1 LIERKLLYMKPRE
14 DINMKKTFYAFVLLF
29 LCAGFAAAADS
40 AVNQAHRA
48 NADGALTNAIGNS
61 PEALRHGAGLNF
73 DTSNP
78 VKVNKKGK
86 GPTKKYT
93 YTKPNGKTY
102 DIDLNNN
109 VPQPSEAV
117 DATNETAD
125 QKNNS
130 AKTNAQNN
138 TPAKTNT
145 QNNNSAKTNT
155 QNNTSAKTNT
165 ANQEPDSEVPY
176 YQQLKEWAAKHKD
189 PNDPEGDYG
198 RKRETHLRDYSV
210 EQEDNIKPQTQNK
223 KTYKHLKPG
232 EENLPTEEK
241 DRLEKSRKQAA
252 KKKAQSEQAPETE
265 EEWVDPLKKA
275 KTQAEVREILKK
287 RVLNPEFK
295 QYLKENGVGEDEFID
310 RLIAGYKEY
319 QRPDYTGPVAKQK
332 EQQKQQDQNDNSEE
346 QAKIQMTQGLRNL
359 CIVKGIDPNKLKM
372 VSNQPVNQ
380 PANNQVK
387 TVKKFKLAADII
399 KADKRLS
406 EKEKQEF
413 LEWDAK
419 IRRQAEELKE
429 QERLEQERQERAKQ
443 EEQERKNREFD
454 ERMKRLAAE
463 VKEGDLKYGNFNQI
477 CDPKIK
483 NSSSEACAM
492 CCFHPQLSLPRFDPK
507 IHQMTDGYI
516 DSSTGVC
523 HCKWQGKPLTG
534 YDTRNTSNEAC
545 TAYCLAH
552 PDDIKGFN
560 PEKHQVHYGE
570 LKKGECKCYYIKK
583 DLDICSYQVANKTDG
598 ACARCCT
605 ERPID
610 NHFNHGT
617 FDPAIHNMTTG
628 FTTKVGGCRCW
639 FDYKPGLGEHTHA
652 TVMGKH
658 KAALVAEPSDSPY
671 VQAVCNPHT
680 VNKDQVEC
688 MKCCLAKTPSEPAS
702 GYVFD
707 YGFLNEGQCRCHF
720 KNTNKVDVCDNDAKL
735 QSNSAC
741 YECCKAQPPAGFD
754 PSIHEIDNA
763 YVLGN
768 ECKCSWRTIPQQT
781 YDEEDEDDCSW
792 ETMTRS
798 QADCDRCCTDP
809 SQKLVGG
816 ELEGGTC
823 VCLRD
828 W

>member
-1 LIERKLLYMKPRE
+1 MLTGKKLPNMKPRE
-14 DINMKKTFYAFVLLF
+14 DINMKKTFYILVLLF

-40 AVNQAHRA
+40 AVKQAHRA
-48 NADGALTNAIGNS
+48 NADGALTNSIGNS
-61 PEALRHGAGLNF
+61 PEALRHGAGLSF

-78 VKVNKKGK
+78 VKVDKKGK

-93 YTKPNGKTY
+93 YQTAGGNTY
-102 DIDLNNN
+102 NIDLNNN
-109 VPQPSEAV
+109 IPQPSKAV

-125 QKNNS
+125 QNNTS
-130 AKTNAQNN
+130 ANTNEPKN

-145 QNNNSAKTNT
+145 AK
-155 QNNTSAKTNT
+155 
-165 ANQEPDSEVPY
+165 QEQDSEVPY

-189 PNDPEGDYG
+189 PNDTDGDYA
-198 RKRETHLRDYSV
+198 RKRETPLRDYSV
-210 EQEDNIKPQTQNK
+210 EQEDNIKPQTKNK

-232 EENLPTEEK
+232 EENLPEEEK

-252 KKKAQSEQAPETE
+252 KKKAQSENAPLTQ
-265 EEWVDPLKKA
+265 EEWVDPVTKA
-275 KTQAEVREILKK
+275 KTQEEVREILQKEW
-287 RVLNPEFK
+287 LTPELK
-295 QYLKENGVGEDEFID
+295 QVLKEYGVSEDEFID
-310 RLIAGYKEY
+310 RMIASHKEY
-319 QRPDYTGPVAKQK
+319 QRSDYKPKQTD
-332 EQQKQQDQNDNSEE
+332 KQPAQNNTADEE
-346 QAKIQMTQGLRNL
+346 TILPMTPGMRMLLTVRN
-359 CIVKGIDPNKLKM
+359 IDPKILYKAN
-372 VSNQPVNQ
+372 NQPV
-380 PANNQVK
+380 NNQVK

-399 KADKRLS
+399 KADQRLS
-406 EKEKQEF
+406 EKEKQEL

-429 QERLEQERQERAKQ
+429 KERQ
-443 EEQERKNREFD
+443 EQERKNKEFD

-463 VKEGDLKYGNFNQI
+463 LKESDLKYGNFNQI

-492 CCFHPQLSLPRFDPK
+492 CCFHPQLSLPGFDPN

-516 DSSTGVC
+516 DSRTDSC
-523 HCKWQGKPLTG
+523 YCKWQGKALTG

-552 PDDIKGFN
+552 PSDIKGFN

-570 LKKGECKCYYIKK
+570 LKKGECKCHYIKK
-583 DLDICSYQVANKTDG
+583 DLDICSYQIANKTDG

-605 ERPID
+605 EHPI
-610 NHFNHGT
+610 NNRFNHGT

-639 FDYKPGLGEHTHA
+639 FDYKPGLGEHPRA

-658 KAALVAEPSDSPY
+658 KAALVAEPSDTPY

-680 VNKDQVEC
+680 LNKDQVEC
-688 MKCCLAKTPSEPAS
+688 MKCCLAKTPSAPAS
-702 GYVFD
+702 GYEFD
-707 YGFLNEGQCRCHF
+707 YGFINEGQCRCHF
-720 KNTNKVDVCDNDAKL
+720 KNTNPVDVCDNDAKL

-768 ECKCSWRTIPQQT
+768 ECKCSWKAIPQQT
-781 YDEEDEDDCSW
+781 YDDDDDGPDCSF
-792 ETMTRS
+792 EEKNRS
-798 QADCDRCCTDP
+798 QYDCNRCCTDP
-809 SQKLVGG
+809 AHGLVGG
-816 ELEGGTC
+816 ELESDGIC
-823 VCLRD
+823 VCLHN
-828 W
+828 

>member
-1 LIERKLLYMKPRE
+1 MKPRE
-14 DINMKKTFYAFVLLF
+14 DINMKNTFYAFILF
-29 LCAGFAAAADS
+29 LLCAGFAAAADS
-40 AVNQAHRA
+40 AVKQAHRA
-48 NADGALTNAIGNS
+48 NADGALTNTVGNS
-61 PEALRHGAGLNF
+61 PEALRHGAGLSF

-78 VKVNKKGK
+78 VKVDKKGK

-93 YTKPNGKTY
+93 YQTAGGNTY
-102 DIDLNNN
+102 NIDLNNN
-109 VPQPSEAV
+109 IPQPSKAV

-125 QKNNS
+125 QNNNS
-130 AKTNAQNN
+130 ANTNEPKN

-145 QNNNSAKTNT
+145 SK
-155 QNNTSAKTNT
+155 
-165 ANQEPDSEVPY
+165 QEQDSEVPY

-189 PNDPEGDYG
+189 PNDTDGDYA
-198 RKRETHLRDYSV
+198 RKRETPLRDQPL
-210 EQEDNIKPQTQNK
+210 EQEDNIKPQTKNK

-252 KKKAQSEQAPETE
+252 KKKAQSEQAPAEQ
-265 EEWVDPLKKA
+265 EEWVDPVTKA
-275 KTQAEVREILKK
+275 KTQEEVRELLKK
-287 RVLNPEFK
+287 EYLNPEFK
-295 QYLKENGVGEDEFID
+295 QYLKEKGVGEEEFID
-310 RLIAGYKEY
+310 KVIASHKEY
-319 QRPDYTGPVAKQK
+319 QRPDYKEPVAKQPA
-332 EQQKQQDQNDNSEE
+332 QNNTADEE
-346 QAKIQMTQGLRNL
+346 TILPMTPGMRMLLTVRN
-359 CIVKGIDPNKLKM
+359 IDPKILYKAN
-372 VSNQPVNQ
+372 NQPV
-380 PANNQVK
+380 NNQVK

-399 KADKRLS
+399 KADKTLS

-429 QERLEQERQERAKQ
+429 QERVAKERQ
-443 EEQERKNREFD
+443 EQERKNKEFD

-463 VKEGDLKYGNFNQI
+463 LKESDLKYGNFNQI

-492 CCFHPQLSLPRFDPK
+492 CCFHPQLSLPGFDPN

-516 DSSTGVC
+516 DSRTDSC
-523 HCKWQGKPLTG
+523 HCKWQGKALTG

-552 PDDIKGFN
+552 PSDIKGFN

-570 LKKGECKCYYIKK
+570 LKKGECKCHYIKK
-583 DLDICSYQVANKTDG
+583 DLDICSYQIANKTDG

-605 ERPID
+605 EHPIN

-617 FDPAIHNMTTG
+617 FDPAQHNMTTG

-658 KAALVAEPSDSPY
+658 KAALVAEPSDTPY

-680 VNKDQVEC
+680 LNKDQVEC
-688 MKCCLAKTPSEPAS
+688 MKCCLAKTPSAPAS

-768 ECKCSWRTIPQQT
+768 ECKCSWKAIPQQT
-781 YDEEDEDDCSW
+781 YDDDDSGCSREE
-792 ETMTRS
+792 MNRS
-798 QADCDRCCTDP
+798 QSECNRCCTDP
-809 SQKLVGG
+809 SRGLIGG
-816 ELEGGTC
+816 ELESDGIC
-823 VCLRD
+823 VCLHR
-828 W
+828 

>member
-1 LIERKLLYMKPRE
+1 MLIGKKLPNMKIKE

-48 NADGALTNAIGNS
+48 NADGALTNAVGNS
-61 PEALRHGAGLNF
+61 PESLRHGAGLNF

-78 VKVNKKGK
+78 VKVDKKGK
-86 GPTKKYT
+86 GPTKQYIYQTANGNT
-93 YTKPNGKTY
+93 YN
-102 DIDLNNN
+102 IDLNNN
-109 VPQPSEAV
+109 IPQPSEAV
-117 DATNETAD
+117 DVTNETAD
-125 QKNNS
+125 KKNNS

-138 TPAKTNT
+138 TSAKTNT

-165 ANQEPDSEVPY
+165 AKQKPDSEVPY

-189 PNDPEGDYG
+189 PNDPEGDYA
-198 RKRETHLRDYSV
+198 RKRETPLRDYSV
-210 EQEDNIKPQTQNK
+210 EQEEDIKPQTQNK

-252 KKKAQSEQAPETE
+252 KKKAQSEQEPAEQ

-332 EQQKQQDQNDNSEE
+332 EQQKQQDLNDNSEE

-372 VSNQPVNQ
+372 VSNQPVNNQ

-429 QERLEQERQERAKQ
+429 QERLEE
-443 EEQERKNREFD
+443 ERKNKEREEEARNQYMD
-454 ERMKRLAAE
+454 TKKNEANAE
-463 VKEGDLKYGNFNQI
+463 DVKYGKFGQI
-477 CDPKIK
+477 CDPEIK
-483 NSSSEACAM
+483 NSSSAACAM
-492 CCFHPQLSLPRFDPK
+492 CCFHPQTYLSKFNPDTQV
-507 IHQMTDGYI
+507 ITNGYI
-516 DSSTGVC
+516 DSRDNEC
-523 HCKWQGKPLTG
+523 HCSFQGKPLTG
-534 YDTRNTSNEAC
+534 YDTRNTSQQAC
-545 TAYCLAH
+545 NAYCLAH
-552 PDDIKGFN
+552 PEDTKGFN
-560 PEKHQVHYGE
+560 PEKHQMHYGR
-570 LKKGECKCYYIKK
+570 LKKGECKCHYIKK
-583 DLDICSYQVANKTDG
+583 DVDICSWKTSTSSDEACSRCCIEQPERNRNNANFNPSIHTMLGGHVSWPGESIRYCDCSWETKPEMQADEHAAVTGVSVDAPAPSYGDDAYTLAVCDQNFVNKTHG
-598 ACARCCT
+598 NCT
-605 ERPID
+605 
-610 NHFNHGT
+610 
-617 FDPAIHNMTTG
+617 
-628 FTTKVGGCRCW
+628 
-639 FDYKPGLGEHTHA
+639 
-652 TVMGKH
+652 
-658 KAALVAEPSDSPY
+658 
-671 VQAVCNPHT
+671 
-680 VNKDQVEC
+680 
-688 MKCCLAKTPSEPAS
+688 KCCLAKQPQAPRA
-702 GYVFD
+702 GYKLDFG
-707 YGFLNEGQCRCHF
+707 YLNNGRCKCHF
-720 KNTNKVDVCDNDAKL
+720 SNPNADVCDNERRLASDYG
-735 QSNSAC
+735 C
-741 YECCKAQPPAGFD
+741 YQCCVAQPPANFD
-754 PSIHEIDNA
+754 PNTDEMD
-763 YVLGN
+763 YGRVVGN
-768 ECKCSWRTIPQQT
+768 NCECHWKTRPQQT
-781 YDEEDEDDCSW
+781 YDEDEEEGCSQ
-792 ETMTRS
+792 EIMTRS

-809 SQKLVGG
+809 AHKLVGG
-816 ELEGGTC
+816 ELEDGIC
-823 VCLRD
+823 VCLRE